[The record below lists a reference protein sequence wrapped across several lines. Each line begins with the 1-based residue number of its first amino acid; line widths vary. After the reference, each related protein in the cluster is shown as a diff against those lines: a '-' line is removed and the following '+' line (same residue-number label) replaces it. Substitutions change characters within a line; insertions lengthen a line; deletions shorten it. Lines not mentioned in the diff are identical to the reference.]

1 VIKITT
7 LIPTTYNDG
16 KEVSPQ
22 VFKSFE
28 KAVMKI
34 AGGYSLDGL
43 TKGGYMEGEEEFE
56 DISRRYIIIVP
67 NSRIAWKIKKLVTRI
82 GKQLQQYSMYYE
94 QQRIKVKFIETK

>member
-16 KEVSPQ
+16 KEVSQQ
-22 VFKSFE
+22 VFKEFE
-28 KAVMKI
+28 KAVMRI

-43 TKGGYMEGEEEFE
+43 TKGGYLEDEKEFE

-67 NSRIAWKIKKLVTRI
+67 NLRTARQIKKLVAQV

-94 QQRIKVKFIETK
+94 QQRIKAKFIKTR